1 MAIASSESSILSQLE
16 RACYSFFFFRM
27 DAMVHFCMLNSR
39 IKNHLLTRCLH
50 TSTRYIMSKPL
61 VVNYHGVRCE
71 FERKTVSRLIS
82 ALLTR
87 RCESSKIMRT
97 QVEKNRC
104 AHGAKSEMYKVQR
117 STVYNPG
124 KSLLRSQ
131 IEYMQY

>member
-1 MAIASSESSILSQLE
+1 MLRQSLQSFRNLNGHVTAFFLPNGRNGAFLHVELTHKES
-16 RACYSFFFFRM
+16 
-27 DAMVHFCMLNSR
+27 
-39 IKNHLLTRCLH
+39 LTH
-50 TSTRYIMSKPL
+50 TMPSYFDTIHYSKPL

-104 AHGAKSEMYKVQR
+104 AHGAKSEMYKVQK